1 MNRQGK
7 LVGTFVWD
15 RRTQHLTMVSGGWT
29 DALWDLGQMAAWGV
43 HHVDAVRRK
52 QLLQTIQG
60 DTRQVCLVARCKHWN
75 PKDGVYEDYLPRGNT
90 PSEVAYLLVCTHK
103 RHGCDADGRDALR
116 ENAKAALVVW
126 GACAEDTPRKEPVL
140 DLFQRLAKLKESDH
154 LLLSELVDEW
164 ESRLQSPLES
174 HGKEKSNE
182 TIFEEY
188 LEKYNSA
195 EVLLTNAMFQD
206 FMKAVPYQQALLFIR
221 CLRCINLF
229 HPHFAF
235 VLVNDE
241 SDNPCRAPFEAMSE
255 HLVEELCTCSEL
267 HVRMFQKL
275 FDDLYLQGTRE
286 KKKEGLEALSH
297 KLGKLATLSKESLY
311 LLAEDLLHIAAITTP
326 QYMGHIA
333 LGMWLVIQGAKRQNI
348 YGELKPRMASF
359 LDELA
364 RGEPKTAL
372 KVYICIC
379 SSSLAQ
385 DVSAHTS
392 EILSYVGASQSIP
405 WGTVFP
411 SEQSMD
417 TDTGQEGT
425 SEGGMIDIQDVA
437 GTYQ

>member
-1 MNRQGK
+1 
-7 LVGTFVWD
+7 
-15 RRTQHLTMVSGGWT
+15 MVSDGWT

-43 HHVDAVRRK
+43 HHVDPVRMK
-52 QLLQTIQG
+52 QLLHTVQG

-75 PKDGVYEDYLPRGNT
+75 TIDGVYEDHLPRGST
-90 PSEVAYLLVCTHK
+90 PSEVAYVLVCTHK

-126 GACAEDTPRKEPVL
+126 GACAEDSLRKEPVL
-140 DLFQRLAKLKESDH
+140 NLFRRLAKLKEGDR
-154 LLLSELVDEW
+154 LLLSDVVDAW

-174 HGKEKSNE
+174 HGRNKSNE

-195 EVLLTNAMFQD
+195 EVLLTNEKFQK
-206 FMKAVPYQQALLFIR
+206 FMKAIPYQQALLFIK

-235 VLVNDE
+235 VLVNE
-241 SDNPCRAPFEAMSE
+241 EADNPCQAPFQAMSK

-275 FDDLYLQGTRE
+275 FDDLYLQGTRQ

-297 KLGKLATLSKESLY
+297 KLGKLATLSKESLD
-311 LLAEDLLHIAAITTP
+311 LLTEDLLHIAAITTP

-333 LGMWLVIQGAKRQNI
+333 LGMWLVIQGAKRQGI
-348 YGELKPRMASF
+348 YDELKPRMASF
-359 LDELA
+359 LDALA
-364 RGEPKTAL
+364 QGDPKAAL

-392 EILSYVGASQSIP
+392 EILSYVSTSQSIP

-417 TDTGQEGT
+417 TDTAQEDAN
-425 SEGGMIDIQDVA
+425 EGDMLDIQDAA
-437 GTYQ
+437 GPYQ

>member
-1 MNRQGK
+1 
-7 LVGTFVWD
+7 
-15 RRTQHLTMVSGGWT
+15 MVSDGWT
-29 DALWDLGQMAAWGV
+29 DGLWDLGQMAAWGV
-43 HHVDAVRRK
+43 HHVDPVRKK
-52 QLLQTIQG
+52 QLLHTVQG

-75 PKDGVYEDYLPRGNT
+75 TIDGVYEDHLPRGNT
-90 PSEVAYLLVCTHK
+90 PSEVAYVLVCTHK
-103 RHGCDADGRDALR
+103 RHGYNADGRDALR

-126 GACAEDTPRKEPVL
+126 GACAEDSLRKEPVL
-140 DLFQRLAKLKESDH
+140 NLFRRLAKLKEDDH
-154 LLLSELVDEW
+154 LLLSDVVDAW

-174 HGKEKSNE
+174 HGRNKSNE

-195 EVLLTNAMFQD
+195 EVLLTNEKFQK
-206 FMKAVPYQQALLFIR
+206 FTKAIPYQQALLFIK

-235 VLVNDE
+235 VLVNE
-241 SDNPCRAPFEAMSE
+241 EADNPCQAPFQAMSE

-275 FDDLYLQGTRE
+275 FDDLYLQGTRQ

-297 KLGKLATLSKESLY
+297 KLGKLATLSKESLH
-311 LLAEDLLHIAAITTP
+311 LLTEDLLHIAAITTP

-333 LGMWLVIQGAKRQNI
+333 LGMWLVIQGAKRQGI
-348 YGELKPRMASF
+348 YDELKPRMASF
-359 LDELA
+359 LDALA
-364 RGEPKTAL
+364 QGDPKAAL

-385 DVSAHTS
+385 DVSSHTS
-392 EILSYVGASQSIP
+392 EILSYVSTSQSIP

-417 TDTGQEGT
+417 TDTAQEDAN
-425 SEGGMIDIQDVA
+425 EGDMLDIQDAA
-437 GTYQ
+437 GPYQ